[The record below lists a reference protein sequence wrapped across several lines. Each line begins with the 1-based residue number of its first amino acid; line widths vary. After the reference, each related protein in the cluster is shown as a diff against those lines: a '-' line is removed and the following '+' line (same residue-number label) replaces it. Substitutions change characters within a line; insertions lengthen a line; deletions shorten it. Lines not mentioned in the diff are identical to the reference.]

1 MPGVE
6 EAVGKMFAGE
16 TARVWIKPGKWSFGA
31 AGNPEFNIP
40 GDASIDY
47 ELHLKSFTKV
57 SNPWPFV

>member
-1 MPGVE
+1 
-6 EAVGKMFAGE
+6 MFAGE